1 MKSCRTM
8 AGAQDSRGPGG
19 SPGSRGSRGSRNS
32 WGSRHSQGVLAAER
46 GIFKGQLGLATRRE
60 LIEAGV
66 TNGEIRLA
74 IAQGRWIRA
83 ATGLYALANWP
94 DMANRRLLAACLAGR
109 GVASHASAAWVWG
122 LLDDEPEP
130 LSISVPHGRRATLPA
145 PGPRIGGTDLGG
157 VVVHHSRDLS
167 DESTSTWRGIP
178 TTKPQRTLVDLAA
191 TSKPTLL
198 DAAIDAALARR
209 LVAVEGLLA
218 EALRM
223 KRSGR
228 RGPAQLMAALKRRG
242 FVGAPS
248 PSVLESRTLRLLK
261 SAGVKVEQCEA
272 VVEGGRY
279 RLDVQ
284 LEPHLFLEL
293 DGYAYHWSPEQKR
306 YDDAR
311 RNTLR
316 LHGHEILVYDWTV
329 ITKDGGRLIRE
340 VKAALAA
347 RRRGTY
353 V

>member
-178 TTKPQRTLVDLAA
+178 TTKPQRTLVD
-191 TSKPTLL
+191 
-198 DAAIDAALARR
+198 
-209 LVAVEGLLA
+209 
-218 EALRM
+218 
-223 KRSGR
+223 SGR
-228 RGPAQLMAALKRRG
+228 HVEADLVGCSNRRSLGP
-242 FVGAPS
+242 P
-248 PSVLESRTLRLLK
+248 
-261 SAGVKVEQCEA
+261 
-272 VVEGGRY
+272 
-279 RLDVQ
+279 
-284 LEPHLFLEL
+284 
-293 DGYAYHWSPEQKR
+293 
-306 YDDAR
+306 
-311 RNTLR
+311 
-316 LHGHEILVYDWTV
+316 
-329 ITKDGGRLIRE
+329 
-340 VKAALAA
+340 A
-347 RRRGTY
+347 RRRGGPTGRGTTHEA
-353 V
+353 VRPPRAGAANGGPEAARLCRSSFSKRSRKPHSPAA